1 MGEESA
7 RREKLETGV
16 EIAMVAER
24 KVRVVSSAHDVR
36 VRVVLSIG
44 GKAEE
49 KSRQDAEGGLM
60 ERMDV
65 CF

>member
-1 MGEESA
+1 
-7 RREKLETGV
+7 
-16 EIAMVAER
+16 MVAER